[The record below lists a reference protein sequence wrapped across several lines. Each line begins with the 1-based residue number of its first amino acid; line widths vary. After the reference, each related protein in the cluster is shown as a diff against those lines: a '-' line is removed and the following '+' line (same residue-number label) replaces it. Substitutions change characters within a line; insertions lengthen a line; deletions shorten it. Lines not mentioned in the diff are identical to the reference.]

1 MFNNLNILPN
11 LSIVKLKIEE
21 YNYSWKLGVGKN
33 GLSDSSL
40 HLCFLRGGVFFMED
54 MISKIVDMDKKARD
68 ITAEAQKSKIDYEHQ
83 IIQAKEKIK
92 NDYLERAVERIKINQ
107 QTAQKKADE
116 ALKVIQSK
124 NAAIIDNLEKT
135 YSEKS
140 DSWVDEIVSR
150 VVGE

>member
-1 MFNNLNILPN
+1 
-11 LSIVKLKIEE
+11 
-21 YNYSWKLGVGKN
+21 
-33 GLSDSSL
+33 
-40 HLCFLRGGVFFMED
+40 MED

-83 IIQAKEKIK
+83 IIQTKEKIK
-92 NDYLERAVERIKINQ
+92 NDYLERAVERVKINQ
-107 QTAQKKADE
+107 QTAQKRADE

-124 NAAIIDNLEKT
+124 NAAIINNLEKT

>member
-1 MFNNLNILPN
+1 MGFLIL
-11 LSIVKLKIEE
+11 LYTYV
-21 YNYSWKLGVGKN
+21 
-33 GLSDSSL
+33 
-40 HLCFLRGGVFFMED
+40 FLRGGVFFMED

-83 IIQAKEKIK
+83 IIQTKEKIK
-92 NDYLERAVERIKINQ
+92 NDYLERAVERVKINQ
-107 QTAQKKADE
+107 QTAQKRADE